1 MEITIKL
8 IRTDRKISTTK
19 INAYSKRQKFFSS
32 RIGSFHQT
40 NVGFINTR
48 LQYCAVFTNVIHCA
62 SIKDMDQ
69 GA

>member
-48 LQYCAVFTNVIHCA
+48 WQ
-62 SIKDMDQ
+62 
-69 GA
+69 